1 MKRNKS
7 KLLEYWISLIKRR
20 KKLEKEKKEKERI
33 GILFYFKQGFLV
45 TGAFTLG
52 LFISPKKKKEE
63 SKNISLEEHL
73 KSIKKIKKEA
83 KETDAID
90 KINDLKL
97 SLEMEEAE
105 LKDEKI
111 EQNEI
116 YIDCEEELEEAKY
129 IITEKIK
136 KFENRLEENIVR
148 VKIKENKIE
157 KEKKENKIR
166 ENEKEEKIEK
176 KDTIDQKN
184 IIKEVS
190 IPIIQGTIAGTGL
203 ILEGIVK
210 NESKEKKEL
219 SEIKDKIESKETM
232 EKQIEKVSSEPKE
245 IKSEEKEKQTIVED
259 VNQTI
264 EEVINLEPTSNI
276 EITNDMDRKET
287 KQIISKEE
295 VFDYIMMSKLID
307 ENIKKNKQKV
317 DELKK
322 EMKELHPILRKQTFL
337 GKLQIYMSG
346 ITKSVLSFLP
356 MKLFKNK
363 TIGILTSSVL
373 INNSIRSMRN
383 TMRKEEYFLDY
394 LNYERVNNKITS
406 TISDMDKIYYICED
420 SLEHISSFR
429 TELLGKYEMNEDL
442 EKILN
447 EISSI
452 EISVMKKMN
461 SIENTKEDL
470 KEKREE
476 VKQKILKKEV

>member
-1 MKRNKS
+1 MKRKRN

-20 KKLEKEKKEKERI
+20 KKLEKEKKQKERL
-33 GILFYFKQGFLV
+33 GLLFYFKKGFLV

-63 SKNISLEEHL
+63 NKNISLEEHL

-83 KETDAID
+83 KENDAID

-129 IITEKIK
+129 IITEKIE

-148 VKIKENKIE
+148 VKIKENK
-157 KEKKENKIR
+157 KEKENKIQ
-166 ENEKEEKIEK
+166 ENEKEGKIEK

-184 IIKEVS
+184 IFKEAS
-190 IPIIQGTIAGTGL
+190 IPIIQGTIAGTDL

-210 NESKEKKEL
+210 NESKEKKE
-219 SEIKDKIESKETM
+219 SKPITG
-232 EKQIEKVSSEPKE
+232 KVSSEPKE
-245 IKSEEKEKQTIVED
+245 IKSEVKDIVEGA
-259 VNQTI
+259 NQTI
-264 EEVINLEPTSNI
+264 EEVINLEPTNNI
-276 EITNDMDRKET
+276 EITDDIEQKET

-337 GKLQIYMSG
+337 GKLKTYMSG

-452 EISVMKKMN
+452 EINVMKKMN

-476 VKQKILKKEV
+476 VKQKILKKDI

>member
-1 MKRNKS
+1 
-7 KLLEYWISLIKRR
+7 
-20 KKLEKEKKEKERI
+20 
-33 GILFYFKQGFLV
+33 
-45 TGAFTLG
+45 
-52 LFISPKKKKEE
+52 
-63 SKNISLEEHL
+63 
-73 KSIKKIKKEA
+73 
-83 KETDAID
+83 
-90 KINDLKL
+90 
-97 SLEMEEAE
+97 MEEAE

-295 VFDYIMMSKLID
+295 VLDYIMMSKLID

-383 TMRKEEYFLDY
+383 TMRREEYFLDY

>member
-1 MKRNKS
+1 MKRKRN

-20 KKLEKEKKEKERI
+20 KKLEKEKKQKERL
-33 GILFYFKQGFLV
+33 GLLFYFKKGFLV

-63 SKNISLEEHL
+63 NKNISLEEHL

-83 KETDAID
+83 KENDAID

-129 IITEKIK
+129 IITEKIE

-148 VKIKENKIE
+148 VKIKENK
-157 KEKKENKIR
+157 KEKENKIQ
-166 ENEKEEKIEK
+166 ENEKEGKIEK

-184 IIKEVS
+184 IFKEAS
-190 IPIIQGTIAGTGL
+190 IPIIQGTIAGTDL

-210 NESKEKKEL
+210 NESKEKKE
-219 SEIKDKIESKETM
+219 SKPITG
-232 EKQIEKVSSEPKE
+232 KVSSEPKE
-245 IKSEEKEKQTIVED
+245 IKSEVKDIVEGA
-259 VNQTI
+259 NQTI
-264 EEVINLEPTSNI
+264 EEVINLEPTNNI
-276 EITNDMDRKET
+276 EITDDIEQKET

-337 GKLQIYMSG
+337 EKLKTYMSG

-452 EISVMKKMN
+452 EINVMKKMN

-476 VKQKILKKEV
+476 VKQKILKKDI